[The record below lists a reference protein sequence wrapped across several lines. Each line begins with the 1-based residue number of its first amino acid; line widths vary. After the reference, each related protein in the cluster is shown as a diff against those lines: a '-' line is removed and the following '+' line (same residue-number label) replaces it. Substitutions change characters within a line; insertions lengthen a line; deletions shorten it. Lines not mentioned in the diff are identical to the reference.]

1 MIYLYISEIT
11 QVHHGKDG
19 RHQQGLLHGKAWGHE
34 NGNPHFHHTPSD
46 HGIRTPVL
54 RTMQGVMPHPSHRV
68 VTDDIGWGLCV
79 GCPQKQM
86 DLKMARTNH
95 FDLKITDRKK

>member
-1 MIYLYISEIT
+1 MAKMVGTNKAYSMARRGVTRMAIHISTTIL
-11 QVHHGKDG
+11 
-19 RHQQGLLHGKAWGHE
+19 R
-34 NGNPHFHHTPSD
+34 D

-79 GCPQKQM
+79 GCPQK
-86 DLKMARTNH
+86 TNG
-95 FDLKITDRKK
+95 LENGTDESH